1 MTVRRSCN
9 KRRVEFG
16 RSPFFPAMAVLLL
29 TLASASAWA
38 AEPDLENPID
48 LFGPEV
54 SKVVT
59 WTHFSEKPGEPRGD
73 VWTIT
78 PEKISCKGTPRG
90 YLRTKEDFTD
100 FVLKLQWRWPEG
112 KPGKG
117 GVLIRMTGEDKIWP
131 KSLEAQIN
139 AEDAGDFWGLDGFRL
154 RGPAARMKSLNSDQF
169 GVLTNLKK
177 TQPAEHEAGQW
188 NRYEITARGG
198 KVTLKVNG
206 QVVNE
211 TSSCDI
217 VAGKICL
224 TAEGSPIEFRN
235 VTLSVFNP

>member
-9 KRRVEFG
+9 KHRVEFG
-16 RSPFFPAMAVLLL
+16 RSPFCLAMAVLLVTL
-29 TLASASAWA
+29 TSASAGA
-38 AEPDLENPID
+38 DEPDLGKPID
-48 LFGPEV
+48 LFGPEA

-59 WTHFSEKPGEPRGD
+59 WTHFSEKPGVPQGD
-73 VWTIT
+73 VWEIT
-78 PEKISCKGTPRG
+78 PEKVSCKGTPRG

-112 KPGKG
+112 QPGKG
-117 GVLIRMTGEDKIWP
+117 GVLIRMTGQDKIWP

-139 AEDAGDFWGLDGFRL
+139 AGDAGDFWGLDGYRL
-154 RGPAARMKSLNSDQF
+154 AGPAARMKSLNSDQF

-177 TQPAEHEAGQW
+177 TQPAELEAGQW

-211 TSSCDI
+211 TSSCD
-217 VAGKICL
+217 VTAGKICL